1 MRTVRAKTASTMIA
15 TIRTMIKGTIRVAP
29 LFVDERCGALNLDDL
44 DLRAR
49 LEHLI
54 RHVRARRPF
63 LAADLDPAAM
73 LVDAL
78 QHDRVRAL
86 QCSGARAQ
94 RRRHAQVRARDR
106 AEEEQR
112 PRCRAGEDEELQPD
126 GDTDERDE

>member
-44 DLRAR
+44 DLGAR

-63 LAADLDPAAM
+63 LAADLDPAAV

-78 QHDRVRAL
+78 QHDCARTL
-86 QCSGARAQ
+86 QRGGARTQ
-94 RRRHAQVRARDR
+94 RGRHAHVRARDR
-106 AEEEQR
+106 TEEEER
-112 PRCRAGEDEELQPD
+112 PAGGAGEDEELQPD
-126 GDTDERDE
+126 GDTR